1 MLLAVQVNVA
11 ECAAAAVPTPVKVI
25 VNVGALLATA
35 MLPLKVAALVGA
47 NFTVI
52 GAVCPAVK
60 VKGAVKPVIVNPA
73 PLTPTLVML
82 TLVFPEL
89 LSVTVCWV
97 LVPVVTELK
106 FTLLGLAESVVLV
119 ATPEPVSGMVMF
131 GTVGSLLE
139 STTLPVAAPAALGE
153 NNTLNVVLPAAAMF
167 IGVAS
172 PVMVKPVPVTE
183 DELKVSVAAPVFE
196 SLMV

>member
-1 MLLAVQVNVA
+1 MA
-11 ECAAAAVPTPVKVI
+11 ECAAAAVPIPVKVI
-25 VNVGALLATA
+25 VSVGALLATA

-52 GAVCPAVK
+52 GAVCPAVR
-60 VKGAVKPVIVNPA
+60 VKGAVKPVMVNPA

-82 TLVFPEL
+82 TLVFPLL
-89 LSVTVCWV
+89 LSVTACWV
-97 LVPVVTELK
+97 FVPVVTELK
-106 FTLLGLAESVVLV
+106 FTLLGLALSAVLD
-119 ATPEPVSGMVMF
+119 ATPEPVNGMVMF

-167 IGVAS
+167 IGVES

-183 DELKVSVAAPVFE
+183 EELKVSVAAPVFE
-196 SLMV
+196 ILMV